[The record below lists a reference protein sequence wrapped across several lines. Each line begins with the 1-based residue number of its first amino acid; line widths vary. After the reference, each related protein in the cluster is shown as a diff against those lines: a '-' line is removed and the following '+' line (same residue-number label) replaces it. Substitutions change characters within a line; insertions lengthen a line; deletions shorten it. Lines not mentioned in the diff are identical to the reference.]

1 MAHGYSPQAAQAEG
15 GLQAPMPGKVLAL
28 RVQVG
33 DAVRAGDTLAVLEA
47 MKMEHNLIAPHDG
60 VVIEVLA
67 PQGSQI
73 AQGQAVLTVEP
84 AQQEST

>member
-1 MAHGYSPQAAQAEG
+1 
-15 GLQAPMPGKVLAL
+15 
-28 RVQVG
+28 
-33 DAVRAGDTLAVLEA
+33 
-47 MKMEHNLIAPHDG
+47 MEHNLIAPHDG
-60 VVIEVLA
+60 VVTEVLA